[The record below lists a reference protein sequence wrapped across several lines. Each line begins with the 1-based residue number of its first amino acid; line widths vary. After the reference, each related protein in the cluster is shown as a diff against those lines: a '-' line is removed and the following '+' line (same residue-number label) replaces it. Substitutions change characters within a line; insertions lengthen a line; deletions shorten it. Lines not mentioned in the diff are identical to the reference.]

1 MAIIVKVK
9 DSTNN
14 ETDFRFIHSDRVKDS
29 IKAAYINQEMKQTAG
44 RKLVQFIYPDHTET
58 FTQFKINYKRR

>member
-1 MAIIVKVK
+1 MAILVKVK

-14 ETDFRFIHSDRVKDS
+14 ETDFKFIRNDKVEDS
-29 IKAAYINQEMKQTAG
+29 IKAAYIKQEMTQTVTN
-44 RKLVQFIYPDHTET
+44 KCVQFIYPSHTET